1 MTLIAS
7 DAHSTGASV
16 TSRVFCQWEGRASF
30 IAAEN
35 GPFRHDFWPP
45 GRVS

>member
-7 DAHSTGASV
+7 DAHFTGASV
-16 TSRVFCQWEGRASF
+16 TSRAFCQWEGRMPL

-35 GPFRHDFWPP
+35 GPFRHDSGPL